1 MWKAPLPLIFFL
13 SLVACGP
20 KSGPTKPAG
29 GVGAA
34 PDGGAVQTPDW
45 TDHPHPGHAG
55 HVGSDA
61 MPAEPPEP

>member
-1 MWKAPLPLIFFL
+1 MWKLPLLVFAPA
-13 SLVACGP
+13 LVACGP
-20 KSGPTKPAG
+20 KAAGTKPTG
-29 GVGAA
+29 GTAA
-34 PDGGAVQTPDW
+34 AADGGSVQTPGW